1 MNCPKDQTALR
12 ERERE
17 TGGELVLMDVC
28 PTCGGIWLDKGEL
41 EKLAQSETR
50 YYAQGQRREDD
61 DDDDDRGRERSGHGE
76 SSGQGDRSGGHG
88 GRGSQQQRRRGGFLG
103 NIFEGFGD

>member
-12 ERERE
+12 ERERD
-17 TGGELVLMDVC
+17 TGGELVVMDVC

-50 YYAQGQRREDD
+50 YYAQGRGREDD
-61 DDDDDRGRERSGHGE
+61 DDDDDRRNDSSGHGD
-76 SSGQGDRSGGHG
+76 SSGGHG